1 MKFKL
6 LPKLMLS
13 LGLLGLALTLSLS
26 FFGYYNSKEYLED
39 MYAYRVVFG
48 AKSIATML
56 DVDDVRTIVS
66 EGGDQSE
73 AYVRVREKL
82 NRVKLEGGMNFLSL
96 VTLDE
101 DSVTFYIDCNVPE
114 MRDDP
119 ADEMPYGTD
128 VLYTDAAGSEE
139 DLQRYLN
146 AWACYSN
153 GVPVDPPTVT
163 YNSYGYNYSSAAP
176 ILDENGQAITE
187 IQYILDMNDVHTH
200 LQSFLNTMLGIAA
213 VIVSVAVALYI
224 LFIQNVVTKPI
235 GKLAE
240 FTRGVASSGQLK
252 TQGIELRTGDE
263 IEELGKAFNFMLAE
277 LDHYISDLTTLTAEK
292 ERISAELNVATH
304 IQSSMLPCIFPA
316 FPERS
321 EFDIYATMNPAK
333 EVGAT
338 STISLWWTSATW
350 PLSWPMCPARGC
362 RRRCLWLSARR

>member
-1 MKFKL
+1 MTDVKFKL

-176 ILDENGQAITE
+176 ILDENGQAIAE

-213 VIVSVAVALYI
+213 VIVSVAVALY
-224 LFIQNVVTKPI
+224 
-235 GKLAE
+235 
-240 FTRGVASSGQLK
+240 
-252 TQGIELRTGDE
+252 
-263 IEELGKAFNFMLAE
+263 
-277 LDHYISDLTTLTAEK
+277 HYISDDHPDRGEGAHQRGAGRGHPYPVLHASL
-292 ERISAELNVATH
+292 H
-304 IQSSMLPCIFPA
+304 LPGFP
-316 FPERS
+316 
-321 EFDIYATMNPAK
+321 
-333 EVGAT
+333 GAQ
-338 STISLWWTSATW
+338 
-350 PLSWPMCPARGC
+350 RV
-362 RRRCLWLSARR
+362 

>member
-1 MKFKL
+1 M
-6 LPKLMLS
+6 
-13 LGLLGLALTLSLS
+13 
-26 FFGYYNSKEYLED
+26 
-39 MYAYRVVFG
+39 
-48 AKSIATML
+48 
-56 DVDDVRTIVS
+56 
-66 EGGDQSE
+66 
-73 AYVRVREKL
+73 
-82 NRVKLEGGMNFLSL
+82 
-96 VTLDE
+96 
-101 DSVTFYIDCNVPE
+101 
-114 MRDDP
+114 
-119 ADEMPYGTD
+119 
-128 VLYTDAAGSEE
+128 
-139 DLQRYLN
+139 
-146 AWACYSN
+146 
-153 GVPVDPPTVT
+153 
-163 YNSYGYNYSSAAP
+163 
-176 ILDENGQAITE
+176 
-187 IQYILDMNDVHTH
+187 
-200 LQSFLNTMLGIAA
+200 A
-213 VIVSVAVALYI
+213 VIAYI
-224 LFIQNVVTKPI
+224 LFIRKVVTRPI

-263 IEELGKAFNFMLAE
+263 IEELGKAFNFMLVE